1 MQRRWM
7 FGGVAV
13 LALVA
18 GGGFW
23 AVSQKTS
30 AKAHDSKD
38 GKEAAEAALQFSP
51 SEVARAQM
59 RVLPRVVELSGPLVA
74 PNTAVVRAKASGTLV
89 TLNVAEGSRV
99 RKGEALGTLDLA
111 DLNARLAER
120 QAMAESAR
128 AQLAQA
134 DRSHQ
139 SNLHLAEQQFIS
151 PVALETSKAALGSAK
166 AQLNAAQAQVDT
178 VRVAL
183 REAALMAP
191 IGGIVAKRQA
201 LPGEKVSAEQPIV
214 TLVDLTKL
222 ELAAT
227 VGTQE
232 VGHLRPG
239 LPVQVMVEG
248 DAKPVA
254 GRIARI
260 APAVEAGSRAI
271 GVTVELANPNERL
284 RAGQFAMARV
294 NLPETPPSLTVPST
308 AVGSASGQDYVWT
321 LEQGKLLRRS
331 ITTGRRDATN
341 GVTEVLQGIAADTLV
356 LAASFDN
363 LREGRAASVGD
374 KPAAAG
380 AASAPASAAVA
391 SR

>member
-1 MQRRWM
+1 MV
-7 FGGVAV
+7 GGVAV

-23 AVSQKTS
+23 AVSQKAP
-30 AKAHDSKD
+30 AKAHDPKD
-38 GKEAAEAALQFSP
+38 GKDAAEVALQFSTA
-51 SEVARAQM
+51 EVARARMQ
-59 RVLPRVVELSGPLVA
+59 VLPRVVELSGALVA
-74 PNTAVVRAKASGTLV
+74 PNTVVVRAKAAGTLV
-89 TLNVAEGSRV
+89 ALNVAEGSRV

-120 QAMAESAR
+120 QALAESAR

-151 PVALETSKAALGSAK
+151 PVALETSKAALNSAK

-178 VRVAL
+178 VRIAI
-183 REAALMAP
+183 REAALLAP
-191 IGGIVAKRQA
+191 LSGIVAKRQA
-201 LPGEKVSAEQPIV
+201 LPGEKVAGEQPIV
-214 TLVDLTKL
+214 TIVDLTKL

-232 VGHLRPG
+232 VGQLRPG
-239 LPVQVMVEG
+239 MAVQVQVEG

-271 GVTVELANPNERL
+271 GVTVELANADERL

-294 NLPETPPSLTVPST
+294 KLAETPPSLTVPVS
-308 AVGSASGQDYVWT
+308 AVGSASGQEYVWT
-321 LEQGKLLRRS
+321 LEQGKLMRRS
-331 ITTGRRDATN
+331 ITTGRRDATT
-341 GVTEVLQGIAADTLV
+341 GLTEVLQGIGPDTQV

-363 LREGRAASVGD
+363 LREGRAASVVN
-374 KPAAAG
+374 KPAAA
-380 AASAPASAAVA
+380 ASAQAAAATASAA